1 MIISDSR
8 EQLPLPFERYI
19 RKKLH
24 VGDYT
29 TQALEGKYHIERKSP
44 ADFYG
49 SLIQG
54 HERFKKEFLRA
65 IASNI
70 EIDVY
75 VECSQLT
82 FLNKQFPRGDKLK
95 CSSVQLA
102 KMIDTMKEKYKFKV
116 VYCNNRE
123 EMMQLMERKFYLKEI
138 EFGVYNS

>member
-8 EQLPLPFERYI
+8 EQLPLPFDKYI
-19 RKKLH
+19 RKKLN

-29 TQALEGKYHIERKSP
+29 TEALEGKYHIERKSP

-65 IASNI
+65 IDLGI

-75 VECSQLT
+75 VECSELV
-82 FLNKQFPRGDKLK
+82 FLHKKFPRGDKLK
-95 CSSVQLA
+95 CSSIQLA

-116 VYCNNRE
+116 IYCNNRD